1 MASPDA
7 TDFSELALLRWRL
20 VLGRDPGGEGG
31 LMAGANGEIARDDG
45 LGAVDRA
52 LDFVYGGDRGADL
65 ADSMPYVPT
74 WLGDIRRYFPRETV
88 AFLEQDAIERRGL
101 KHLLFEPETLA
112 TLEKD
117 IRLVATIMAFKDLM
131 PEETRRTA
139 RAVVA
144 EIVTDLRQRLEQSFR
159 QAVLGALRRD
169 RHAPAKIARN
179 FDIRR
184 TVKEGLRNY
193 DSALGKPIPDRIY
206 FFANQRRYHEWRV
219 IVLVDQSGSMGES
232 VVYASIVASVFAS
245 LPALDTR
252 LIFFDTSIADV
263 SDRVDDPVDLLF
275 GAQLGGGTD
284 IARAV
289 GYAAGLV
296 ERPEKTIILLIS
308 DLYESG
314 NRRALLRSL
323 RELRENRVNVL
334 SILALNDA
342 GVASFD
348 RDLARDVR
356 ALDIPT
362 FAATPGRLA
371 EAVDLALRG
380 EKGGSDGIGAV

>member
-1 MASPDA
+1 MS
-7 TDFSELALLRWRL
+7 
-20 VLGRDPGGEGG
+20 G
-31 LMAGANGEIARDDG
+31 LMAGVSGEIARDPA

-65 ADSMPYVPT
+65 SDSMPYVPT
-74 WLGDIRRYFPRETV
+74 WLGDIRRYFPGETV

-101 KHLLFEPETLA
+101 KQLLFEPETLA

-117 IRLVATIMAFKDLM
+117 IGLVATIMAFKDLM

-179 FDIRR
+179 LDIRR
-184 TVKEGLRNY
+184 TVRDGLRNY
-193 DSALGKPIPDRIY
+193 DPAIGKPIPERIY

-219 IVLVDQSGSMGES
+219 IVLVDESGSMGES

-252 LIFFDTSIADV
+252 LIFFDTSVADV
-263 SDRVDDPVDLLF
+263 SDRLDDPVDLLF
-275 GAQLGGGTD
+275 GVQLGGGTD

-289 GYAAGLV
+289 AYAAGLV
-296 ERPEKTIILLIS
+296 EQPEKTIVLLIS

-323 RELRENRVNVL
+323 RELRESRVNVL
-334 SILALNDA
+334 SVLALNDA

-380 EKGGSDGIGAV
+380 EKGGPDGGPAV

>member
-1 MASPDA
+1 MASREA
-7 TDFSELALLRWRL
+7 ADFSELALLRWRL
-20 VLGRDPGGEGG
+20 VLGGDPGVNGG
-31 LMAGANGEIARDDG
+31 VMAGANGEIDRDEG

-65 ADSMPYVPT
+65 SDSMPYVPT

-101 KHLLFEPETLA
+101 KHLLLEPETLA

-117 IRLVATIMAFKDLM
+117 IGLVATIMAFKDLM

-179 FDIRR
+179 LDLRR
-184 TVKEGLRNY
+184 TVREGLRNY
-193 DSALGKPIPDRIY
+193 DPALGKPIPDRIY
-206 FFANQRRYHEWRV
+206 FFANQRRRHEWRV

-252 LIFFDTSIADV
+252 LIFFDTSVADV
-263 SDRVDDPVDLLF
+263 SDRLDDPVDLLF

-323 RELRENRVNVL
+323 RELRESRVNVL

-380 EKGGSDGIGAV
+380 EKGGMDGIGAI